1 MIDDEICFGNVI
13 WCLFHRVTSA
23 ENAWNEF
30 PHTITFK
37 ERETTAP
44 FRRVLNGG
52 QNQLVC
58 IKAVGAEEKADLG
71 QVEGVDLVV
80 VEPVHLH
87 DLHLAEVPLDAD
99 WEVVHLSVLHAKA
112 FPLKNKDKITQGTE
126 TGLTVQEE
134 GDSKA
139 CRQIT
144 IPKHSGGNP
153 LIVLGN
159 SNAINP

>member
-1 MIDDEICFGNVI
+1 M
-13 WCLFHRVTSA
+13 
-23 ENAWNEF
+23 
-30 PHTITFK
+30 
-37 ERETTAP
+37 
-44 FRRVLNGG
+44 LNGG

-87 DLHLAEVPLDAD
+87 DLHLAKVPLNAD
-99 WEVVHLSVLHAKA
+99 REVIHLSVLHAKA

-134 GDSKA
+134 GDSK
-139 CRQIT
+139 
-144 IPKHSGGNP
+144 KHADRLQSPNTQGNP

-159 SNAINP
+159 SNAIDP

>member
-1 MIDDEICFGNVI
+1 M
-13 WCLFHRVTSA
+13 
-23 ENAWNEF
+23 
-30 PHTITFK
+30 
-37 ERETTAP
+37 
-44 FRRVLNGG
+44 LNGG

-58 IKAVGAEEKADLG
+58 KEAVGAEEKADLG

-87 DLHLAEVPLDAD
+87 DLHLAKVPLNAD
-99 WEVVHLSVLHAKA
+99 REIVHLSVLHAKA

-139 CRQIT
+139 CRQTT

>member
-1 MIDDEICFGNVI
+1 M
-13 WCLFHRVTSA
+13 
-23 ENAWNEF
+23 
-30 PHTITFK
+30 
-37 ERETTAP
+37 
-44 FRRVLNGG
+44 LNGG

-87 DLHLAEVPLDAD
+87 DLHLAEVPLNAD
-99 WEVVHLSVLHAKA
+99 REVVHLSVLHAKA

-126 TGLTVQEE
+126 TGLTGCKRRGTQ
-134 GDSKA
+134 
-139 CRQIT
+139 
-144 IPKHSGGNP
+144 KHADRLQSPNAQGNP

-159 SNAINP
+159 SNAINPEEVIAGGAEEGKGAVPGQVDHGGCSQDGGGGDQEFGRGAVG